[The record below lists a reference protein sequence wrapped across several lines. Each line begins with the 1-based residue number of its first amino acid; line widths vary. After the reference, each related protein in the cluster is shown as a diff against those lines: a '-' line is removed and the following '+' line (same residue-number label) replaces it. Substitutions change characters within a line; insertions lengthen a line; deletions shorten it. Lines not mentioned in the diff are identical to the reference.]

1 MKPALFTSNRELI
14 RAENIT
20 ALFDWYDGDKQ
31 FIRTYPHRQDDR
43 LSSTKYSIRICDEFI
58 GSSPGKAIMIGHG
71 LAGAKTFGLDQPFP
85 YHAKSRARLLTWVI
99 TTSEEMIPITA
110 RQSGVPESRVLPL
123 GMPRTDLYFGR
134 KKGDGGTPFANKRV
148 YLYVPTF
155 RNRNEGKLPGIDW
168 RKLDNM
174 LTDDEVFIVKAHMV
188 TGTILNCP
196 TGTYRHIVEA
206 SSRAPSTP
214 YLLDCDVVITDYSS
228 IMLDAHILGKPVVLF
243 DKTEGFIQTRGM
255 SFPYPQGYAS
265 RFAANEEQLI
275 EIMKNAYWPGFE
287 DYRCRETNC
296 GACDGHATERVVD
309 LIKRVMEE

>member
-1 MKPALFTSNRELI
+1 MI

-243 DKTEGFIQTRGM
+243 EKEPGYTSSRGM
-255 SFPYPQGYAS
+255 YLKYPDEYSSRYCQTDRELVDMIRRARGQGDV
-265 RFAANEEQLI
+265 E
-275 EIMKNAYWPGFE
+275 K
-287 DYRCRETNC
+287 RCLERTA
-296 GACDGHATERVVD
+296 GACNGHSRERITN
-309 LIKRVMEE
+309 LIKETI

>member
-31 FIRTYPHRQDDR
+31 FIRTYPRRQDDR

-58 GSSPGKAIMIGHG
+58 SSSPGKAIMIGHG

-155 RNRNEGKLPGIDW
+155 RNRNEGKLPNIDW
-168 RKLDNM
+168 RKLDSM

-206 SSRAPSTP
+206 SSREPSTP

-243 DKTEGFIQTRGM
+243 EKEPGYTSSRGM
-255 SFPYPQGYAS
+255 YLKYPDEYSSRYCQTDRGLVDMIRRARGQGDV
-265 RFAANEEQLI
+265 E
-275 EIMKNAYWPGFE
+275 K
-287 DYRCRETNC
+287 RCLERTA
-296 GACDGHATERVVD
+296 GACDGHSRERITN
-309 LIKRVMEE
+309 LIKETI

>member
-243 DKTEGFIQTRGM
+243 EKEPGYTSSRGM
-255 SFPYPQGYAS
+255 YLKYPDEYSSRYCQTDRELVDMIRRARGQGDV
-265 RFAANEEQLI
+265 E
-275 EIMKNAYWPGFE
+275 K
-287 DYRCRETNC
+287 RCLERTA
-296 GACDGHATERVVD
+296 GACNGHSRERITN
-309 LIKRVMEE
+309 LIKETI

>member
-1 MKPALFTSNRELI
+1 MKTALFTSNRELI

-20 ALFDWYDGDKQ
+20 ALYDWYDESKE
-31 FIRTYPHRQDDR
+31 FIRTRPGTQDDR
-43 LSSTKYSIRICDEFI
+43 LSSTKYAIRICDEFI

-85 YHAKSRARLLTWVI
+85 YHAKNRARLLTWVI

-155 RNRNEGKLPGIDW
+155 RNRNEGRLPKIDW
-168 RKLDNM
+168 RKLDSM
-174 LTDDEVFIVKAHMV
+174 LTDDEMFIVKAHMV
-188 TGTILNCP
+188 TGSILNCP
-196 TGTYRHIVEA
+196 VGTYRHIVEA
-206 SSRAPSTP
+206 SSQAPSTP

-228 IMLDAHILGKPVVLF
+228 IMLDAHILRKPVVLF
-243 DKTEGFIQTRGM
+243 EKELGYTSSRGM
-255 SFPYPQGYAS
+255 YLKYPDDYSSRYCQTDRELVDMIRRARGQGDV
-265 RFAANEEQLI
+265 E
-275 EIMKNAYWPGFE
+275 K
-287 DYRCRETNC
+287 RCLERTA
-296 GACDGHATERVVD
+296 GACDGHSRERIAN
-309 LIKRVMEE
+309 LIKETI